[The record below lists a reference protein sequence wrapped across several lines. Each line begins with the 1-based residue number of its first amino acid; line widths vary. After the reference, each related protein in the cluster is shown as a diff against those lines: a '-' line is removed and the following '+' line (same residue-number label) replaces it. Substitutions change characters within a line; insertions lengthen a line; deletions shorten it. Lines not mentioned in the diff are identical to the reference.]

1 MTTHTHT
8 TTKEPVTLIKELNVH
23 NGLGIAHVVLK
34 RKYGRTLTILKRKF
48 ERDWKINLVV

>member
-8 TTKEPVTLIKELNVH
+8 TTKEPVTLIKELKVH

-34 RKYGRTLTILKRKF
+34 RKYGRTLTIPKRKF